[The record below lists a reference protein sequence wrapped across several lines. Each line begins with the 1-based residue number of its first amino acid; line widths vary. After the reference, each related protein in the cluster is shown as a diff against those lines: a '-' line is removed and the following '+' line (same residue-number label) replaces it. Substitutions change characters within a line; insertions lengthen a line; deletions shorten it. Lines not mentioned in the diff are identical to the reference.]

1 MGMLNCGNTEG
12 HTSLVTALACIV
24 FGLNLVATESP
35 GIGETRVAKWKGDQA
50 AAFLLMFDDSWPS
63 HFQVAVPALAERGMT
78 ATFYINPG
86 KGEYKKFSDEWE
98 HKVWRLGMVY
108 GNHTF
113 AHASVTNAA
122 QAEQVIASCNEEIL
136 RMVPGNKPRLI
147 SYGQP
152 GVKEWRVKAEEL
164 QPILDRHHLIS
175 RPPFNDH
182 GAVYHW
188 QKTAQ
193 MLALADKAIAA
204 QGIEYLVIHG
214 VERIK
219 PNWSYQDFW
228 ALKQEIFF
236 GVLDGL
242 KERRDQGKLWI
253 TDHITAHKYETER
266 ASAKVVVRGAT
277 PREIRL
283 TLTCSADPKL
293 YDEPL
298 TLITKVPDDWK
309 TCFINQSGT
318 NATLTILQGT
328 VHYDALPD
336 GRTITLNERPTGRPH
351 NQEPHK

>member
-1 MGMLNCGNTEG
+1 MHNCGNTVG
-12 HTSLVTALACIV
+12 RTSLVTVLACIV
-24 FGLNLVATESP
+24 FGLNLVATESS
-35 GIGETRVAKWKGDQA
+35 GIGETRIAKWKGDQT

-86 KGEYKKFSDEWE
+86 KGEYKKFADEWE
-98 HKVWRLGMVY
+98 QKVWRQGMAY
-108 GNHTF
+108 GNHTY

-122 QAEQVIASCNEEIL
+122 QAEQVIASCNDEIL
-136 RMVPGNKPRLI
+136 RIVPGNKPRLI

-152 GVKEWRVKAEEL
+152 GVKEWLVKNEEL
-164 QPILDRHHLIS
+164 QPILDSHHLIS
-175 RPPFNDH
+175 RPPFNGH

-188 QKTAQ
+188 QTTPQ

-204 QGIEYLVIHG
+204 QGLEYLVIHG

-266 ASAKVVVRGAT
+266 ASAKVVVQNTT
-277 PREIRL
+277 PHEIRL
-283 TLTCSADPKL
+283 TLSCSAEPKL

-298 TLITKVPDDWK
+298 TLITRVPDDWK
-309 TCFINQSGT
+309 TCSMTQPGT
-318 NATLTILQGT
+318 NATLTISQGT
-328 VHYDALPD
+328 VRYDALPD
-336 GRTITLNERPTGRPH
+336 GQTITLNGRPAGRPN
-351 NQEPHK
+351 NQESHK